1 MLNVSRAIDTRF
13 LQPLTLIQ
21 RVELVDNFGQTQ
33 SVPTSSA
40 IYGVV
45 TQPSKPGRTSMA
57 DALTYADSI
66 LVTTKSVLNS
76 NSVLLTP
83 PLLGVN
89 FILAQS
95 VLGVGGNIS
104 RMADLI
110 VYRGRNYIVAMVYD
124 YEFNGYT
131 RALCKLI
138 DLEGGINA

>member
-21 RVELVDNFGQTQ
+21 RVEAVDNFGQTQ
-33 SVPTSSA
+33 VVFTSSE

-45 TQPSKPGRTSMA
+45 TQPGKPGRTSMA

-76 NSVLLTP
+76 NAVSG
-83 PLLGVN
+83 GV
-89 FILAQS
+89 
-95 VLGVGGNIS
+95 S
-104 RMADLI
+104 RQADLI

-131 RALCKLI
+131 RALCNLI

>member
-21 RVELVDNFGQTQ
+21 RVEVVDNFGQTQ

-45 TQPSKPGRTSMA
+45 TQPGKPGRTSMA

-76 NSVLLTP
+76 NAVSG
-83 PLLGVN
+83 GV
-89 FILAQS
+89 
-95 VLGVGGNIS
+95 S
-104 RMADLI
+104 RQADLI

-138 DLEGGINA
+138 DVEGGINA

>member
-21 RVELVDNFGQTQ
+21 RVEAVDNFGQTQ
-33 SVPTSSA
+33 VVSTSSA

-45 TQPSKPGRTSMA
+45 TQPGKPGRTSMA

-76 NSVLLTP
+76 NAVSG
-83 PLLGVN
+83 GV
-89 FILAQS
+89 
-95 VLGVGGNIS
+95 S
-104 RMADLI
+104 RQADLI